1 MAERFRSNKF
11 YKKICNY
18 FKRKNIIHV
27 KNFILSFN
35 YKLQFIMY
43 DKIIKFYDN
52 YFKNYINNNSWLN
65 NSILHVK
72 HLF

>member
-1 MAERFRSNKF
+1 VAERFRSNKF

-52 YFKNYINNNSWLN
+52 YFKNYINNNS
-65 NSILHVK
+65 
-72 HLF
+72 